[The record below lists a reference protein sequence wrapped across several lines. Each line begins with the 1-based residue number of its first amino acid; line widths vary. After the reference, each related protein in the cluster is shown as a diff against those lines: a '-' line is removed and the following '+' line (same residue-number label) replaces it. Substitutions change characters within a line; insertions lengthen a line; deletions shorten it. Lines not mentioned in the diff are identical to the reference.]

1 MKIMTQTHPAG
12 PEVGLALDDLR
23 IGANTPLGTLV
34 FLIAPGTQGLA
45 SWGGGERRKIG
56 VNGEFER
63 SSHQDVFVGGRT
75 L

>member
-1 MKIMTQTHPAG
+1 MKIMTQTRPAG
-12 PEVGLALDDLR
+12 PEVGVALDDFR
-23 IGANTPLGTLV
+23 IGNNTPPGTHV
-34 FLIAPGTQGLA
+34 FLIALGTQGLA

-63 SSHQDVFVGGRT
+63 SSHWDVFVGGRT